1 MLASPP
7 PPRRRRL
14 PRQGFFTG
22 LGATVFGA
30 GVILLFYALYHE
42 GARNALIG
50 AALLLVATIIC
61 WMCSAAAA
69 PSD

>member
-7 PPRRRRL
+7 PPPRRRL

-22 LGATVFGA
+22 LGATLFGA
-30 GVILLFYALYHE
+30 GVVLLFYALYHE
-42 GARNALIG
+42 GARTALIG
-50 AALLLVATIIC
+50 AALLLLATMIC
-61 WMCSAAAA
+61 WMYSAAAA

>member
-7 PPRRRRL
+7 PPPRRRL
-14 PRQGFFTG
+14 PRQDFFTG
-22 LGATVFGA
+22 LGATLFAA
-30 GVILLFYALYHE
+30 GVVFLFYGLYHE
-42 GARNALIG
+42 GARNAQIG

-69 PSD
+69 PPE